1 MSLFII
7 LKLGGSITI
16 LMKIMNQAT
25 FSRTIFLIFCI
36 SALLICTYSQEEIDK
51 KIIYKSEELQKIRN
65 EIANHKLEL
74 KKAQSKEQ
82 TILSRLE
89 KTEREISLT
98 SKLINQLNREQR
110 QKEQQIEQTR
120 QSIERLSGNLETL
133 KKNFARRLIHIY
145 KQGDFN
151 DWELILTSQSLNQA
165 IYRYKYMRTIS
176 EIDKKSAANIRLNI
190 TAVSTKKEQLMAEL
204 NDLQNII
211 SEKIN
216 HQRSLTN
223 QNKQRDRQLKAAK
236 QDRNNLLAQIKDEEK
251 AAKEISNLIGNL
263 EKERET
269 IQRELERQR
278 QMAGVRTVNPF
289 LDSRGRLSWPVTGQI
304 VSKFGMQKHPILK
317 TITENSGIDI
327 KVSKGTP
334 VRAVLDGVVTTITYI
349 RGFGNTI
356 IIDHGS
362 GFYTVYSHIDNVT
375 VFEKEYITRNTI
387 IAEVSD
393 SGSLSGAL
401 LHFEIWSNRTKLNP
415 EEWLANRS

>member
-1 MSLFII
+1 MNRITFLKYTVLLLFLSI
-7 LKLGGSITI
+7 LTP
-16 LMKIMNQAT
+16 
-25 FSRTIFLIFCI
+25 CI
-36 SALLICTYSQEEIDK
+36 YSQEDIDK
-51 KIIYKSEELQKIRN
+51 QIIYKSEELQNIRS
-65 EIANHKLEL
+65 EIASHKKQLE
-74 KKAQSKEQ
+74 KAKSKEQ
-82 TILSRLE
+82 TILSKLE
-89 KTEREISLT
+89 ETEREISLT
-98 SKLINQLNREQR
+98 SKLIRQLNREQK

-120 QSIERLSGNLETL
+120 KSIERLSGNLETL

-165 IYRYKYMRTIS
+165 IYRYKYLRTIS
-176 EIDKKSAANIRLNI
+176 EIDKISAANIRLNI
-190 TAVSTKKEQLMAEL
+190 RAISAKKEQLIAEL
-204 NDLQNII
+204 EDQQNII
-211 SEKIN
+211 AEKTN
-216 HQRSLTN
+216 YQRSLTK
-223 QNKQRDRQLKAAK
+223 QNKQRDSQLRTAK
-236 QDRNNLLAQIKDEEK
+236 QDRNNLLTQIKTEEK
-251 AAKEISNLIGNL
+251 AAEEILNLIANL

-289 LDSRGRLSWPVTGQI
+289 LDSRGNLPWPVTGQI
-304 VSKFGMQKHPILK
+304 VSKFGIQKHPILK

-393 SGSLSGAL
+393 SGTLSGAL

-415 EEWLANRS
+415 EEWLGDRS